1 MHCPRFS
8 DAGPSRGRVDS
19 DGESFLTSN
28 RTVRTGR
35 FHEDF
40 TAAPLRPDRNLKR
53 CGAVVKSPNCL
64 ALVGSGTAPF
74 LDGLKTALTTPW
86 EVVQISDD
94 LGSQAAVFARAT
106 AAVSSRFDETWP
118 KTPNLQLLQVPGAGY
133 DGIDLLKLPGSVTLC
148 NVFEHEAGVAEFTL
162 LAMLEW
168 CHRLGPADAD
178 MRRGV
183 WARSSR
189 FGGAADEDLA
199 GKTLTIIG
207 VGRIGRA
214 LAQRA
219 RAFDMRVIGVNRT
232 VRPDEP
238 MFDGIYGLDRLH
250 EALAEADF
258 VALACALTP
267 ETRGLIDA
275 KALAAMTPHAVIIN
289 PARGAVID
297 EAALY
302 SALSAHRI
310 GGAAIDTWW
319 DYPATPVPRDPSLNF
334 PFHQLDNVLLS
345 PHVAG
350 WTTGTIRRRTAEM
363 ARNLDRFARGEAL
376 TNIVRAPSP

>member
-1 MHCPRFS
+1 M
-8 DAGPSRGRVDS
+8 
-19 DGESFLTSN
+19 TI
-28 RTVRTGR
+28 
-35 FHEDF
+35 
-40 TAAPLRPDRNLKR
+40 RP
-53 CGAVVKSPNCL
+53 L
-64 ALVGSGTAPF
+64 ALLVGAGTAPF
-74 LDGLKTALTTPW
+74 VDGLRRSLTTDW
-86 EVVQISDD
+86 DVVQAPDD
-94 LGSQAAVFARAT
+94 LASAPDLFANAKAAI
-106 AAVSSRFDETWP
+106 SSKFDRTWP
-118 KTPNLQLLQVPGAGY
+118 ASPGLALLQVPGAGY
-133 DGIDLLKLPGSVTLC
+133 DGIDLAALPPATTLC

-199 GKTLTIIG
+199 GKTLVVVG

-214 LAQRA
+214 VAQRA
-219 RAFDMRVIGVNRT
+219 RAFDMTVIGVNRT
-232 VRPDEP
+232 VRADEP
-238 MFDGIYGLDRLH
+238 LFDHVLGLDRLH
-250 EALAEADF
+250 EAMAQADF

-275 KALAAMTPHAVIIN
+275 AALAAMQPHAVIVN
-289 PARGAVID
+289 PARGPVVD

-302 SALSAHRI
+302 AALSQRRI

-319 DYPATPVPRDPSLNF
+319 DYPATPAPRAPSLHF
-334 PFHQLDNVLLS
+334 PFEDLDNVLLS

-350 WTTGTIRRRTAEM
+350 WTTGTIRRRIVEM
-363 ARNLDRFARGEAL
+363 AKNLDRLARGEAL
-376 TNIVRAPSP
+376 ANVVREPSI